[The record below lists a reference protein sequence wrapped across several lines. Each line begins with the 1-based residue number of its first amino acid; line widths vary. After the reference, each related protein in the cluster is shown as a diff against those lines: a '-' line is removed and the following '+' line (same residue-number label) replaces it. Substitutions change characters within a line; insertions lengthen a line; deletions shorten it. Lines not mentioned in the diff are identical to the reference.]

1 MEHGRSGWRLYLPLF
16 YGSQSNN
23 MSVSTA
29 KQNIFIPVLCKFPQA
44 NYSPIAGTST
54 HWHFCVVCGLVDT
67 LASTHLSQVV
77 SPSSAAKGTVTQ
89 ILSIY
94 SHTMARKCSHCGNYG
109 HNSRTCGLGHREIML
124 CEAGNNGGAASSGLR
139 LFGVQVHVGA
149 GTGGGGGVSMMKK
162 SYSMDCLQ
170 LAAAAAAAPGCSLVS
185 PSSSSSS
192 SMLLS
197 IDEGLERAAANGYLS
212 DGPHGRVVQERKKGN
227 GTVQVICSYVHIDLM
242 VCVQISGTFFLK
254 RE

>member
-1 MEHGRSGWRLYLPLF
+1 
-16 YGSQSNN
+16 
-23 MSVSTA
+23 
-29 KQNIFIPVLCKFPQA
+29 
-44 NYSPIAGTST
+44 
-54 HWHFCVVCGLVDT
+54 VDT
-67 LASTHLSQVV
+67 LASNHLSQVV
-77 SPSSAAKGTVTQ
+77 SPSSAAKGTAQQ

-109 HNSRTCGLGHREIML
+109 HNSRTCSLGHRGIML
-124 CEAGNNGGAASSGLR
+124 SEAGNNGGGSGGGLR

-149 GTGGGGGVSMMKK
+149 GAGSGGGATSSMMKK

-170 LAAAAAAAPGCSLVS
+170 LAAAAAPGCSLVS

-197 IDEGLERAAANGYLS
+197 IDEGLERAATNGYLS

-227 GTVQVICSYVHIDLM
+227 DTVQAIFSFVHVNYL
-242 VCVQISGTFFLK
+242 CVQLVLSFVPERGEKECCLEIRKSFVPIFLVIHHSDLTK
-254 RE
+254 LHYPCLSLSF